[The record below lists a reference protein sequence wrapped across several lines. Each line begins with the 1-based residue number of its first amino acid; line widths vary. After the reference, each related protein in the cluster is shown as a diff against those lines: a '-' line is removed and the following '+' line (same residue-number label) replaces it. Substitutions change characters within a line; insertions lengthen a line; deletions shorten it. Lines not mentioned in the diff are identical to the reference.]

1 MSDAVQNFLKSLGGN
16 ATNSSQAGSA
26 AQNKSF
32 ATLPDL
38 LSSSST
44 IAMIDEADEAFIDN
58 LLASELPSTLIALEM
73 EPDVSDVQ
81 ELDQETA
88 DAVVMSLELEKKK
101 SIVKKVLRSPQF
113 AQSLMSL
120 TGALRDGGLPMI
132 SQSMG
137 VEVKNG
143 GYTSLDR
150 RMPLEGGEAVEAFLG
165 GAKDAANKTQG
176 EK

>member
-16 ATNSSQAGSA
+16 ASTSSIAGSA

-32 ATLPDL
+32 TTLPDL

-44 IAMIDEADEAFIDN
+44 IAMIEEADETFIDN
-58 LLASELPSTLIALEM
+58 LLARELPSTLIALEM

-101 SIVKKVLRSPQF
+101 NIVKKVLRSPQF

-120 TGALRDGGLPMI
+120 TGALRDGGLPMV
-132 SQSMG
+132 SQSVG

-143 GYTSLDR
+143 GYTGPDR
-150 RMPLEGGEAVEAFLG
+150 RMPLEGGDALEAFLD
-165 GAKDAANKTQG
+165 GARDAAKKTSD